1 MSVVQDAT
9 VLSIRPV
16 VVDGSQSGVGGVS
29 GGVVGGIAG
38 SSVGGH
44 RESAI
49 VGVLGAV
56 AGAVIGNAV
65 ERNAT
70 REEAVEVLVQLRN
83 GERRAIVQAVGNE
96 RLYGRR
102 SGGHRDH
109 RRQGPRHPGTR
120 QSRLKTGSGK
130 IAPSGAICFSGR
142 GSGQFARRS
151 PRRHGDRGRPVNI
164 CPLHRPRRRFD
175 AMTRRILTVEP
186 RSHDQ
191 WSAMS

>member
-1 MSVVQDAT
+1 MTTFFVKRFLALALVSTLAACATSSPDVISRNDAQRMSVVQDAT

-16 VVDGSQSGVGGVS
+16 VVDGSQSGVGGLS
-29 GGVVGGIAG
+29 GGVIGGIAG

-65 ERNAT
+65 ERNTT

-96 RLYGRR
+96 RLYVGDPVVIVTTGGKARVTR
-102 SGGHRDH
+102 S
-109 RRQGPRHPGTR
+109 P
-120 QSRLKTGSGK
+120 
-130 IAPSGAICFSGR
+130 GR
-142 GSGQFARRS
+142 G
-151 PRRHGDRGRPVNI
+151 
-164 CPLHRPRRRFD
+164 
-175 AMTRRILTVEP
+175 
-186 RSHDQ
+186 
-191 WSAMS
+191 